1 MLLGSFKQTWTD
13 WKLNVTLQLLVCA
26 DEYLLGENI
35 HTIKKNTQALLVA
48 GKELD
53 VEVSA
58 ERTEYMFM
66 PCEQNTG

>member
-1 MLLGSFKQTWTD
+1 MKICGQRRTYCTEKT
-13 WKLNVTLQLLVCA
+13 
-26 DEYLLGENI
+26 E
-35 HTIKKNTQALLVA
+35 ALLVA
-48 GKELD
+48 CKELD

>member
-1 MLLGSFKQTWTD
+1 M
-13 WKLNVTLQLLVCA
+13 NVTLQLLVCA
-26 DEYLLGENI
+26 DENLEGKNV
-35 HTIKKNTQALLVA
+35 HTIKKNTDILLVA

-58 ERTEYMFM
+58 ERTEYLFM

>member
-1 MLLGSFKQTWTD
+1 M
-13 WKLNVTLQLLVCA
+13 TLQLLVCA
-26 DEYLLGENI
+26 DENLEGKNV
-35 HTIKKNTQALLVA
+35 HTIKKNTDILLVA

-58 ERTEYMFM
+58 ERTEYLFM